1 MIPVD
6 LPNHRLFDAPKY
18 GLRFA
23 HKTWPEDQ
31 AGLIPKGK
39 CFILT
44 MGLFDLTHRK
54 K

>member
-1 MIPVD
+1 MISVN
-6 LPNHRLFDAPKY
+6 LPNHRLFDALKF
-18 GLRFA
+18 GLRLV

-31 AGLIPKGK
+31 AGLIQKGK